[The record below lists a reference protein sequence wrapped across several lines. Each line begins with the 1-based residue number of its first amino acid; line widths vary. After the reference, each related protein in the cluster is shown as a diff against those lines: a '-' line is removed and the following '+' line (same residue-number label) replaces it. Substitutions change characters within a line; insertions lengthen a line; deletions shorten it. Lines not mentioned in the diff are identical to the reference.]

1 MHIFL
6 INIYLNKYLHTPL
19 ECLIKIKFFYCLF
32 KFVSMQNNSFNFV
45 GENINNILV
54 QIYFLR
60 LQLSMSPIH
69 DSFWFHKK
77 STDEISVS
85 C

>member
-1 MHIFL
+1 
-6 INIYLNKYLHTPL
+6 
-19 ECLIKIKFFYCLF
+19 
-32 KFVSMQNNSFNFV
+32 MQNNSFNFV

-69 DSFWFHKK
+69 DSF
-77 STDEISVS
+77 
-85 C
+85 

>member
-1 MHIFL
+1 
-6 INIYLNKYLHTPL
+6 
-19 ECLIKIKFFYCLF
+19 
-32 KFVSMQNNSFNFV
+32 MQNNSFNFV